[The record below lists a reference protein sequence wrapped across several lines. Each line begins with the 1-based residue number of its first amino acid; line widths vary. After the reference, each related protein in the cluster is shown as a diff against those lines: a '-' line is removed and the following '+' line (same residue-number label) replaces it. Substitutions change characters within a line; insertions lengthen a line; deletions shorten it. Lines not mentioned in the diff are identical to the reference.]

1 MNTLSEQLRIELRA
15 AATDEKYRDMQTRI
29 IPNIPAGIILGV
41 RVPDMR
47 KIAAKY
53 KKTDTSPFL
62 EDLPHKYH
70 DENYLHALL
79 LNGIKDYG
87 ECMSRV
93 EAFLPHINN
102 WAVCDSLAPKVF
114 AKHKPEL
121 LGKIPE
127 WHTSGRTYTIRFGTG
142 CLMRWFLDEDF
153 EPRFL
158 DMAAAVRSEEYYVNM
173 MTAWYFATALA
184 KQYDSALPYIAEHRL
199 DKWTHNKAIQ
209 KSLESYRVSDEHK
222 AELQALRLNRV

>member
-1 MNTLSEQLRIELRA
+1 MNDITGTLRDELKA
-15 AATDEKYRDMQTRI
+15 AATDEKYREMQTHI
-29 IPNIPAGIILGV
+29 IPNIPADCILGV

-47 KIAAKY
+47 IIAAKY
-53 KKTDTSPFL
+53 KKTDVSPFL
-62 EDLPHKYH
+62 DALPHKYH
-70 DENYLHALL
+70 DENYLHALF
-79 LNGIKDYG
+79 LNSINDYD
-87 ECMSRV
+87 ECMGRV
-93 EAFLPHINN
+93 EEFLPHIDN

-121 LGKIPE
+121 LKKIPV
-127 WHTSGRTYTIRFGTG
+127 WHASGHTYKIRFGTG
-142 CLMRWFLDEDF
+142 CLMRWFLDDDF

-209 KSLESYRVSDEHK
+209 KSVESFRVSEEHK
-222 AELQALRLNRV
+222 AELKSYRL